1 VFVDV
6 SFLNLFLSLSEPV
19 IQLLYGDMHGGAKL
33 EESLLTMEDEVPQY
47 FCDGE
52 IYSLKVVFADNI
64 EARYPGMFLKYD
76 YFGLILAYDIRSSDS
91 LNFVSK
97 LHEEFAQTS
106 STPATIVPTAILGL
120 KSDTRPESTTHE
132 GFISREQGET
142 LARKLGCYFNECSA
156 KTGHGVYESFGYFVM
171 KARNDEVG
179 VSAAATVEGRDQT
192 SGMEEAFGRLL
203 GVGLSDKG
211 E

>member
-1 VFVDV
+1 
-6 SFLNLFLSLSEPV
+6 
-19 IQLLYGDMHGGAKL
+19 M
-33 EESLLTMEDEVPQY
+33 
-47 FCDGE
+47 
-52 IYSLKVVFADNI
+52 
-64 EARYPGMFLKYD
+64 
-76 YFGLILAYDIRSSDS
+76 
-91 LNFVSK
+91 SK
-97 LHEEFAQTS
+97 LHEEIAQTS
-106 STPATIVPTAILGL
+106 STPATMVPTAILGL
-120 KSDTRPESTTHE
+120 KSDTRPKSTIHE

-156 KTGHGVYESFGYFVM
+156 KTCHGVYGSFGYFVM
-171 KARNDEVG
+171 KARNHEVG